1 VSLFVND
8 TGPYLLL
15 ADTILVIHFSLVVF
29 VVLGLLAI
37 VVGRL
42 LGWIWIYGRVF
53 RASHLGV
60 IGVVVIQAWLG
71 RLCPLTILEN
81 ILRVKGGEAGH
92 SGSFVGYWLHRVLFY
107 DAQPWVFAVIY
118 TLFGGLV
125 LFFWLMDRKKVFHG

>member
-1 VSLFVND
+1 MND

-42 LGWIWIYGRVF
+42 LGWTWIYGRVF

-92 SGSFVGYWLHRVLFY
+92 SGTFVGYWLHRILFY
-107 DAQPWVFAVIY
+107 DAQPWVFAAIY